1 MKRPKQIPEA
11 SWLKYLIGQETLVDL
26 KRLADSVDSKQKHNP
41 KGLIKYFD
49 ILGDF
54 QDARVREQAFVLKMK
69 VNLFG
74 KDLLIE
80 SIYFA
85 ILFAKIKLDV
95 DILKQF
101 GIKGDP
107 MKALTNEDLEKD
119 LSKEQDKANKIIIE
133 LNKKIEK
140 EKNDNLKKR
149 S

>member
-1 MKRPKQIPEA
+1 MIRPKQIPEA
-11 SWLKYLIGQETLVDL
+11 SWLKYLLGQETLIDL
-26 KRLADSVDSKQKHNP
+26 KRLADSVDDKKKHNP

-54 QDARVREQAFVLKMK
+54 QNARVREQAFVLKMK
-69 VNLFG
+69 VKIYG

-95 DILKQF
+95 DVLKVY

-107 MKALTNEDLEKD
+107 LKALENKKYNAKDLELAQEGHD
-119 LSKEQDKANKIIIE
+119 SQ
-133 LNKKIEK
+133 
-140 EKNDNLKKR
+140 
-149 S
+149 